1 MRLALFSLLA
11 LSACATLADAQPSP
25 LQRAET
31 WSAHVAALS
40 ADDMEG
46 RAAGTPGHQRAADYV
61 VAELRRLGLRPAGTD
76 GFFQQVPLSERR
88 VDHAASSARLS
99 VGGAAATPVAL
110 PQAAIVAAGAS
121 LPETV
126 DAPLVFI
133 GYGLHAPASGHDD
146 LAGIDLRGKIAVFIG
161 GSPPQLPGAQRAHAR
176 AQRSR
181 FLAERGAVGAIT
193 LIAPGQLALPWA
205 QVASGAAEPAMILGG
220 GGGQPGERPFLNMV
234 WNPAEAQRLF
244 AGQTRTFAELAAA
257 ADASAS
263 LPGFDMNARLAG
275 RFASVTLRSLSSP
288 NVIALLPGS
297 DPALASEH
305 IVLTAHL
312 DGLGVNAAGDG
323 DRINNGALDNA
334 AGVAALLDIAD
345 LLRRQRPRRSILF
358 AFVTAEERGL
368 LGSTYFARNPTVP
381 RQSIAANLN
390 YDMALP
396 LFPLRSV
403 LVLGA
408 EESSIGDSAR
418 AVAAATGIPLS
429 PDPFPDRNSFIRSD
443 QYSFIQEGI
452 PAVAFKFGFAAGS
465 AEAEADRAF
474 RAERYHRPSDDLTTK
489 IFSQDEIR
497 LHDFIVGI
505 ALQIANAPQR
515 PRWNSDSIFRR

>member
-1 MRLALFSLLA
+1 MPFALVSILA
-11 LSACATLADAQPSP
+11 LSALATLPDSPQPSP
-25 LQRAET
+25 VQRAET

-40 ADDMEG
+40 ADEMEG
-46 RAAGTPGHQRAADYV
+46 RAAGTPGHRRAAAYV
-61 VAELRRLGLRPAGTD
+61 VAQLRRLGLRPAGTD
-76 GFFQQVPLSERR
+76 GYLQHVPLSERR
-88 VDHAASSARLS
+88 VDHAASRARLS
-99 VGGAAATPVAL
+99 VRGAATPVSL
-110 PQAAIVAAGAS
+110 PEAAIVTAGAS
-121 LPETV
+121 TPETV

-193 LIAPGQLALPWA
+193 LIGPGQLASPWA
-205 QVASGAAEPAMILGG
+205 QVASGAAEPEMILGG
-220 GGGQPGERPFLNMV
+220 GQTGQRPFLSMV

-244 AGQTRTFAELAAA
+244 AGQTRTFAQLAAA
-257 ADASAS
+257 AAVSGP
-263 LPGFDMNARLAG
+263 LPGFDMKARLTG
-275 RFASVTLRSLSSP
+275 RFASLTLRSLTSP

-305 IVLTAHL
+305 IVMTAHL
-312 DGLGVNAAGDG
+312 DGLGVDAAGDG

-334 AGVAALLDIAD
+334 AGVAALLDMAD

-358 AFVTAEERGL
+358 VFVTAEERGL

-396 LFPLRSV
+396 LFRCARCWSW
-403 LVLGA
+403 GRRKA
-408 EESSIGDSAR
+408 ASAMPP
-418 AVAAATGIPLS
+418 GQWP
-429 PDPFPDRNSFIRSD
+429 PP
-443 QYSFIQEGI
+443 
-452 PAVAFKFGFAAGS
+452 PAS
-465 AEAEADRAF
+465 R
-474 RAERYHRPSDDLTTK
+474 
-489 IFSQDEIR
+489 
-497 LHDFIVGI
+497 
-505 ALQIANAPQR
+505 
-515 PRWNSDSIFRR
+515 